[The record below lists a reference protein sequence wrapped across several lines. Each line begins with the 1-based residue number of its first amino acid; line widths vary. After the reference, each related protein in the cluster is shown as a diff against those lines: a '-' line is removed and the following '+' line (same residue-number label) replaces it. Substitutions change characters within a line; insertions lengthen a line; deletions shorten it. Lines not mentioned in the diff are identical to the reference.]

1 MGPPRGVCLQRS
13 VGVALRVRRR
23 TDRLLRGGDVVAP
36 AYDGV
41 IGAQPATVVST
52 NGNRLVSTSR
62 RVGLPVA
69 VVAPTGKRVIG
80 RDCARERVRTAPLNP
95 VPGSC
100 GIAGIRPI
108 PAIARQ
114 VWDVV
119 GFGVG

>member
-23 TDRLLRGGDVVAP
+23 TDRLLRGGDVVDP
-36 AYDGV
+36 S
-41 IGAQPATVVST
+41 IRRCQLGAQPATVVST

-80 RDCARERVRTAPLNP
+80 QRLLHVNAFGPPPSTQM
-95 VPGSC
+95 PGSC
-100 GIAGIRPI
+100 GL
-108 PAIARQ
+108 Q
-114 VWDVV
+114 VSVPYLQ
-119 GFGVG
+119 